1 MVFTQHT
8 YTYIHIQPR
17 LVGFRLWPKA
27 IPQFEVGHFSTLQ
40 GAKEAIVDA
49 GLDGLVLA
57 GNYVHGVALGKCI
70 EGGYDTAREVLEALS
85 KAEGKSVTVDT
96 EMSTT
101 SSISTTTTTTC
112 APPTEQDE
120 ELFV

>member
-1 MVFTQHT
+1 M
-8 YTYIHIQPR
+8 QPR

-49 GLDGLVLA
+49 GFDGLVLA

-70 EGGYDTAREVLEALS
+70 EGGYDTAREVHEALS
-85 KAEGKSVTVDT
+85 KAEGRSVTVGT
-96 EMSTT
+96 EIPIT
-101 SSISTTTTTTC
+101 SSTS